1 MTDLVIYYTRTNK
14 TKTIAEEIAKEKDAQ
29 LLEVIDKTNR
39 DGSIKF
45 LTSAIDAMRG
55 KKTSIEYDAVDLS
68 EYDTIYIGSPVW
80 ASKATPAILEFV
92 EENDF
97 NNTNVVSFVTLTSN
111 GAEKAL
117 DNLNDAIK
125 SKGGKI
131 IRSFSIIT
139 KNTDIIKLTHDALN
153 DE

>member
-39 DGSIKF
+39 DGPIKF

-139 KNTDIIKLTHDALN
+139 KDTDIIKLTHDALN